1 MSVID
6 PPPQRSP
13 PPSLGAR
20 ASRRRSSM
28 LLAKNTDLKRNYK
41 HYSPEQLAAAKDAA
55 QNGSSIRT
63 ASELF
68 SVPSTTV
75 HRYTPIPGTPLTEPT
90 TRRRPPTVF
99 TTVEEAEIVESLL
112 NQQLLYCSATKVQ
125 INACI
130 FKYLEEH
137 PRRREAHGQRI
148 AARWEL
154 NGSPGK
160 DWIKGFLFR
169 WPALKMPEN
178 LEEKL
183 PRSQPKGAPAHTV
196 HPMPAMICNR
206 IDSLPEGGLGAK

>member
-1 MSVID
+1 
-6 PPPQRSP
+6 
-13 PPSLGAR
+13 
-20 ASRRRSSM
+20 M

-75 HRYTPIPGTPLTEPT
+75 HRYTPSPGIPLTEPT

-99 TTVEEAEIVESLL
+99 TTVEEADIVESLL
-112 NQQLLYCSATKVQ
+112 NLQLLYCSATKMQ
-125 INACI
+125 INAWI
-130 FKYLEEH
+130 LKYLEQH

-183 PRSQPKGAPAHTV
+183 PRSQPKGSLQSTQSTLCLQKNATES
-196 HPMPAMICNR
+196 
-206 IDSLPEGGLGAK
+206 DSLLG